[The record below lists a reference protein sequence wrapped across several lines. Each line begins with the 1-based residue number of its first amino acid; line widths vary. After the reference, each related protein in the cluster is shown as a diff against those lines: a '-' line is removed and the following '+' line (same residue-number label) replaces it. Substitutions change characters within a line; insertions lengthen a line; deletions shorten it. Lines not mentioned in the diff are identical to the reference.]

1 MELHYL
7 QEMCFIQFVET
18 NQFMSILCCMVAF
31 YIPVSIMSGL
41 YIRVWWET
49 VKRQRDLVHL
59 QAGKKASSKRS
70 DSSEEV
76 DPVRQGENPDVA
88 CNRPSNGN
96 RNSFNG
102 RIRYLLQSCSSTEDP
117 PGFQEEAQSPEGYT
131 TPHSVGTRIHQDTP
145 GYTTGY
151 TTPHSV
157 GAPHQVFQNQ
167 NIQIFPL
174 ASHLFPHLMKFLW
187 R

>member
-1 MELHYL
+1 MILSAWGLSTVIWVPTINAWPYIEGKPNLDRET
-7 QEMCFIQFVET
+7 EMCFIQFVET

-88 CNRPSNGN
+88 CNRPIRSWFQTLHTLHTGVKHLTHIYTGFKHLTHYIMDLNT
-96 RNSFNG
+96 SHIHTSADG
-102 RIRYLLQSCSSTEDP
+102 R
-117 PGFQEEAQSPEGYT
+117 
-131 TPHSVGTRIHQDTP
+131 
-145 GYTTGY
+145 
-151 TTPHSV
+151 
-157 GAPHQVFQNQ
+157 
-167 NIQIFPL
+167 
-174 ASHLFPHLMKFLW
+174 LFDV
-187 R
+187 

>member
-1 MELHYL
+1 MRSFYL

-76 DPVRQGENPDVA
+76 DPVRHGENPDVA
-88 CNRPSNGN
+88 WNRLSNGN
-96 RNSFNG
+96 VSHLDLDHKCWG
-102 RIRYLLQSCSSTEDP
+102 LQMVGEGSSTSTLCP
-117 PGFQEEAQSPEGYT
+117 PS
-131 TPHSVGTRIHQDTP
+131 
-145 GYTTGY
+145 
-151 TTPHSV
+151 
-157 GAPHQVFQNQ
+157 
-167 NIQIFPL
+167 
-174 ASHLFPHLMKFLW
+174 ASSSFWSLLNA

>member
-1 MELHYL
+1 MPGPTSRANLIWIKKRFLLRCKIVGEEMELHYL

-102 RIRYLLQSCSSTEDP
+102 RIRYLLQSCSSTE
-117 PGFQEEAQSPEGYT
+117 
-131 TPHSVGTRIHQDTP
+131 V
-145 GYTTGY
+145 
-151 TTPHSV
+151 
-157 GAPHQVFQNQ
+157 
-167 NIQIFPL
+167 L
-174 ASHLFPHLMKFLW
+174 
-187 R
+187 